1 MTNKY
6 PLDPGLFRNVPWT
19 NDDAFVEEE
28 EEEEEDREEQASEE
42 DSEEVEEDQEEEERQ
57 ENTGITG
64 FDPPMPQDYELPGA
78 TYADLEEEYGDDQ
91 TPAGFKQL
99 FSPRTS
105 DDLVKVT
112 DTPAKMVL
120 PLVRSKVIVAAT
132 NPARQDSLL
141 EVFMEEFDK
150 RMISKDRKGR
160 IEAVELI
167 RGLNR
172 REDDEEEA
180 GL

>member
-6 PLDPGLFRNVPWT
+6 PLDPNLFRNVPWT
-19 NDDAFVEEE
+19 KDDAFI
-28 EEEEEDREEQASEE
+28 EEEEEDQVSEE
-42 DSEEVEEDQEEEERQ
+42 ESSEEEEEQ
-57 ENTGITG
+57 ENEMSTGIAG
-64 FDPPMPQDYELPGA
+64 FDPPIPQDYELPST
-78 TYADLEEEYGDDQ
+78 TYQDLEEEYGDDQ

-132 NPARQDSLL
+132 NPLRQDSLL